1 MGCLAKSRTPVAKGP
16 GGEGERGP
24 GARRGGTST
33 ACSCG
38 RPRVGGGECA
48 ACRARKRSEQASAA
62 AQRATRSPGEP
73 LRPADQARFG
83 GWFKHDFSRVRVHPG
98 GEAGQAAAQAGAAAW
113 ATGQRIGF
121 APGHYRPDTR
131 SGQRL
136 LAHELAHVVQQ
147 ERGGGRPGG
156 GSRGREDGAAG
167 RGGSSRE
174 EAAAAR
180 AAGAWGARGSA
191 PAQPLGTPGAVRFA
205 PAPGAAPA
213 GPAPAG
219 PAPAPAAPA
228 GPILALSACAA
239 PNDTAAQ
246 DASDQMR
253 TWLTQAIALLSGYVS
268 DPTGAAH
275 APVAA
280 ALQLHFHRADA
291 ELGTAVMDRLRTV
304 QGAVGAGS
312 MGQCA
317 DATHPACEAGADG
330 FASPTA
336 GTVGLCPLFFTETLD
351 TRANTLLHEGMHLH
365 GATHN
370 IPDRAYSHAR
380 YYATL
385 TPEEAFDNADSFS
398 NLVQDLAV
406 GAGTSLAGAA
416 GPPVDALRGCDPAQ
430 TDQIGRALALVH
442 KWIDPAFN
450 AVTDPSLSGQ
460 ALVQTEVT
468 RFLGD
473 AKPATLRRASVAY
486 AHVGKVLVKSMSL
499 ACDPGG
505 PNCPAGSWVSSVP
518 GKATLFVCPD
528 WFGLG
533 TEEVRA
539 QALFDQLLQKE
550 AGIHFVD
557 TTEFISLAR
566 ALVGITFA
574 APPAIPAL
582 PPPAPAPPA
591 KKAPAGTP

>member
-1 MGCLAKSRTPVAKGP
+1 MGCLAKSRTAAGKGP
-16 GGEGERGP
+16 GAEGERGP

-33 ACSCG
+33 TCSCG
-38 RPRVGGGECA
+38 RPRVGGGECS

-62 AQRATRSPGEP
+62 AQRASRGAGEP

-83 GWFKHDFSRVRVHPG
+83 GWFGHDFSRVRVHPG
-98 GEAGQAAAQAGAAAW
+98 GEAGQAAAHAGAAAW

-121 APGHYRPDTR
+121 APGQYRPDTQG
-131 SGQRL
+131 GQRL

-147 ERGGGRPGG
+147 TPGRSVPA
-156 GSRGREDGAAG
+156 SRGEAG
-167 RGGSSRE
+167 LE
-174 EAAAAR
+174 EVAAAR
-180 AAGAWGARGSA
+180 AADAWGVRGSA
-191 PAQPLGTPGAVRFA
+191 PTQPRGTPGAVRFA
-205 PAPGAAPA
+205 PAPGAAPVA
-213 GPAPAG
+213 PAPAG

-228 GPILALSACAA
+228 GPVLALSACAA
-239 PNDTAAQ
+239 PHDVAAKA
-246 DASDQMR
+246 ASDQMR
-253 TWLTQAIALLSGYVS
+253 AWVKKAITLLSGYAK
-268 DPTGAAH
+268 DPANATH

-280 ALQLHFHRADA
+280 MLTLHFHRADA
-291 ELGTAVMDRLRTV
+291 EIGTAVMDRLKKV
-304 QGAVGAGS
+304 QTAVGAGS

-317 DATHPACEAGADG
+317 DATHPSCQAGADG

-336 GTVGLCPLFFTETLD
+336 GTVGLCPLFFTETVD
-351 TRANTLLHEGMHLH
+351 TQANTLLHEGMHLH
-365 GATHN
+365 GAGHN

-416 GPPVDALRGCDPAQ
+416 APPVDALRGCDPTQ
-430 TDQIGRALALVH
+430 TDQVGRALALVH

-450 AVTDPSLSGQ
+450 AVTDPSLSSQ

-473 AKPATLRRASVAY
+473 AKPATLQKASLAY
-486 AHVGKVLVKSMSL
+486 AHVGKLLVKSMSL

-505 PNCPAGSWVSSVP
+505 PNCPAGSHVTFVP
-518 GKATLFVCPD
+518 GKATLFLCPD
-528 WFGLG
+528 WFSM
-533 TEEVRA
+533 TKEEVRA
-539 QALFDQLLQKE
+539 EAIFDAILQKE
-550 AGIHFVD
+550 AKIHEVD
-557 TTEFISLAR
+557 TPPFISLAK
-566 ALVGITFA
+566 ALLGITFA